1 MVMSQQRTAVLSD
14 MQIRVLSEQLR
25 GNVIRP
31 GGEGYDAARNI
42 LNAKIDRYPALVVQV
57 KDAEDVSQVI
67 RFARKHGVA
76 VSVKSGGH
84 GVAGHAIVDDAILI
98 DLSLLKSVEVDEH
111 VRVARAGAGLRAG
124 EYVRA
129 TEAYGLVSP
138 VGDASTTGLGGL
150 VMGGGFGFLSGK
162 HGLVVDNLLAA
173 EIVTADGEILRASKT
188 ENPDLFW
195 AIRGGGGNFGVA
207 TAYEFQLHPLPR
219 VLGGMMIFPFERAA
233 EIIRLYRDVA
243 ESAPDELTMYLGMAT
258 MPDGMSIVALMPVYS
273 GEIAEG
279 ERLLAPFREAGPI
292 ADMVQPMPYSVASSA
307 ADPFAPP
314 GFKLHERWDTLYA
327 LPDEVIDG
335 LVERATPSNSLGNVV
350 VVKVLN
356 GAATRVDPAATAFPH
371 RNTRYAV
378 LSLAAWLDEADEA
391 ANIAWCESVKD
402 VIANQR
408 FGTYI
413 NASIGNPLNEVFG
426 DNHARLAAVKAA
438 YDPDNMFHGNVNIKP
453 GM

>member
-1 MVMSQQRTAVLSD
+1 MVISQQRSAVLSD
-14 MQIRVLSEQLR
+14 MQIRMLSERLR

-31 GGEGYDAARNI
+31 GQEGYDEARNI

-57 KDAEDVSQVI
+57 KDAEDVSEVI
-67 RFARKHGVA
+67 RFARRFGLE

-84 GVAGHAIVDDAILI
+84 GVAGHAIRDDAILI

-150 VMGGGFGFLSGK
+150 TMGGGFGFLSGK

-173 EIVTADGEILRASKT
+173 EIVTADGQIRRASKT

-207 TAYEFQLHPLPR
+207 TAYEFQLHPLPQ

-233 EIIRLYRDVA
+233 EIVRLYRDVV
-243 ESAPDELTMYLGMAT
+243 ESAPDELTVYLGMAT

-292 ADMVQPMPYSVASSA
+292 ADMVQPMPYSQASSA

-327 LPDEVIDG
+327 MPDDVIDG
-335 LVERATPSNSLGNVV
+335 LVDRATPGNSLGNVIV
-350 VVKVLN
+350 IKVLN
-356 GAATRVDPAATAFPH
+356 GAATRVDPSETAFPH

-378 LSLAAWLDEADEA
+378 LSLAAWLDPAEEA
-391 ANIAWCESVKD
+391 ANIAWTESVKA
-402 VIANQR
+402 VIAEQR

-426 DNHARLAAVKAA
+426 DNATRLAAVKAA

-453 GM
+453 Q